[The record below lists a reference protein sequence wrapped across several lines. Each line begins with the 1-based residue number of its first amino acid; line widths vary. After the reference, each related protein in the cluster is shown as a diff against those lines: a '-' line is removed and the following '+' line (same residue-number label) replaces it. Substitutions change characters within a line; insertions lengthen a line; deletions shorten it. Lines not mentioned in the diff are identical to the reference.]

1 MATPAN
7 INSPSGFT
15 AVKHSVGGTPVRV
28 NSGADYA
35 IAGALASNIY
45 RGDLVKPTGT
55 GTNIDIVTAGA
66 NPSIGSFHGVNYVD
80 ANGDT
85 QFRPRWLSGQTVQ
98 TGSTPEASVFDDA
111 QLLFDAQ
118 VSGAAG
124 LVNTNIGNTC
134 NINTSVAGSSQT
146 GQSGEQADQ
155 GTLSNSATNQQLQI
169 QSLRLQTN
177 NNYGQ
182 YARALVSIFLHYK
195 NAVAGGGVVY

>member
-1 MATPAN
+1 MATPPN
-7 INSPSGFT
+7 INAPSGFSP
-15 AVKHSVGGTPVRV
+15 VKHAVGGTPVRF

-55 GTNIDIVTAGA
+55 GTNIDIVAAGA
-66 NPSIGSFHGVNYVD
+66 NPSIGSFHGVSYVD

-98 TGSTPEASVFDDA
+98 TGSVPEALVSDDP
-111 QLLFDAQ
+111 QLLFDCQ

-134 NINTSVAGSSQT
+134 NINTSVAGSALT
-146 GQSGEQADQ
+146 GTSGEQADQ
-155 GTLSNSATNQQLQI
+155 GTLSSSATNQQLQI
-169 QSLRLQTN
+169 QSLRQLTN

-182 YARALVSIFLHYK
+182 YARALVTIFLHYK
-195 NAVAGGGVVY
+195 NAVAGAGVVY

>member
-7 INSPSGFT
+7 INNPSGFT

-45 RGDLVKPTGT
+45 RGSLVKPTGT
-55 GTNIDIVTAGA
+55 GTNIDVIAAGQ
-66 NPSIGSFHGVNYVD
+66 NPSIGAFHGVSYVD

-85 QFRPRWLSGQTVQ
+85 QFRPRWLSGQTIQ
-98 TGSTPEASVFDDA
+98 TGSTPEAYVFDDP

-118 VSGAAG
+118 VSGTAG
-124 LVNTNIGNTC
+124 LANTNIGNSA
-134 NINTSVAGSSQT
+134 NILVGTGSSLT
-146 GQSGEQADQ
+146 GQSGDMVDQ
-155 GTLSNSATNQQLQI
+155 STLSSSSTTQQLQV
-169 QSLRLQTN
+169 QSLRQLTN

-195 NAVAGGGVVY
+195 NAVAGAGVIY